1 MVQLLLLFAT
11 QTGATRVLEGEL
23 EDEGDDVGDVSIGEV
38 QFGPEQVLP
47 PIVLDPKHLM
57 MSGVSMI
64 APSPDWFAG
73 LYDLKPMSED
83 DGTWLKA
90 FKVELYPMDAG
101 TEQGSGYSTN
111 NDPESQTMD
120 IMEFT
125 RDSNNRIFLS
135 PDGTEVRYVALL
147 DCVEVEGDNGG
158 DDGSMGGIL
167 GLLASL
173 TSLIFFC

>member
-1 MVQLLLLFAT
+1 
-11 QTGATRVLEGEL
+11 
-23 EDEGDDVGDVSIGEV
+23 VGDVSIGEV
-38 QFGPEQVLP
+38 QFGQEQVLP
-47 PIVLDPKHLM
+47 PIVLNPKHLM

-90 FKVELYPMDAG
+90 FTVELYPMDAG
-101 TEQGSGYSTN
+101 TEQGSGYNTN

-120 IMEFT
+120 IMELT
-125 RDSNNRIFLS
+125 TDTVPSNRIFLS
-135 PDGTEVRYVALL
+135 PDGNEVRYVALL

-158 DDGSMGGIL
+158 DDDSIGGIL

-173 TSLIFFC
+173 IFFC